1 MAGQATAI
9 VREEASLLRASVP
22 DGSYPAL
29 YWVARRRVILY
40 SGCWLLVGV
49 ALFIGG
55 PELAGRQPEWVYR
68 IGPDRLLAQAG
79 FTLMAATVGAVV
91 LASLRLRR
99 FRYLPGIVLNG
110 LVVAFAATFVFS
122 SGFFGE
128 VCGERK
134 GCYFLSV
141 APIPTDTIYE
151 IWRAPAWWSPVL
163 VRLKA
168 AESIHINYSEDG
180 SYTSD
185 PHLRLTRDEAVL
197 VLARGGYLVDAIDL
211 ASGRVLSDLIG
222 WDEPDRD
229 ALMRQN
235 SDAIAAI
242 AARHGGLADR

>member
-1 MAGQATAI
+1 MLLYAG
-9 VREEASLLRASVP
+9 
-22 DGSYPAL
+22 G
-29 YWVARRRVILY
+29 
-40 SGCWLLVGV
+40 WLLVGLSV
-49 ALFIGG
+49 FIGA

-79 FTLMAATVGAVV
+79 FCLLAATVGAMV

-110 LVVAFAATFVFS
+110 LVVAFVATAVFS

-128 VCGERK
+128 VCGQRK
-134 GCYFLSV
+134 GCYFLSI
-141 APIPTDTIYE
+141 APAPTDTIYE

-185 PHLRLTRDEAVL
+185 PHLLLSNDEQIL

-211 ASGRVLSDLIG
+211 ASGRVLSDFIG
-222 WDEPDRD
+222 WGEPDRD

-242 AARHGGLADR
+242 AASHGGLADR